1 MPQAVLSYSENS
13 GVKEAGLLGAQ
24 GDGSCRSGLG
34 CGELVLHGARTAEES
49 ESRLWVG
56 RRVEQGVGTQG

>member
-1 MPQAVLSYSENS
+1 M
-13 GVKEAGLLGAQ
+13 KEAGLLRTQ

-49 ESRLWVG
+49 ESRLWLG